1 LARLICDRSR
11 RWRRW
16 RVSVNAIE
24 WVVRFRELL
33 IWVMVVLRRHIRF
46 A

>member
-16 RVSVNAIE
+16 RVSVDAVE
-24 WVVRFRELL
+24 WVVRFRKLL
-33 IWVMVVLRRHIRF
+33 VWVMVVLRRDIRF